1 MKIRR
6 KLKLLKISN
15 YEDGKIMIKVPK
27 IDEELVN
34 FLEGIHMDVGF
45 PLDSFDYD
53 YVFSEIANAYYT
65 YKWKKYEID
74 VFIDEDYLIIVFRF
88 PKKEKDRIMK
98 IIKKYT
104 FLPDEKTKDIN
115 LKIEVDDK

>member
-53 YVFSEIANAYYT
+53 HVFSEIANAYYT

-115 LKIEVDDK
+115 VKIEVDDK